1 MYSILLLRLLA
12 VLVPVSLVGGA
23 LAQVQENVPP
33 TLSSGLP
40 DAHANA
46 LTEKPGQLSA
56 AQPVSDAVGLPLLD
70 AIGAAT
76 DIRPFL
82 EPGVPQDSARAAL
95 RRAWTA
101 DPAIRDFI
109 GLSENSED
117 FNASEPVRV
126 TQETENRPL
135 TGSDKSTMGQLP
147 SGR

>member
-1 MYSILLLRLLA
+1 MCSILLRMLA
-12 VLVPVSLVGGA
+12 VPVMVSLANGA
-23 LAQVQENVPP
+23 LAQVKEEVPP
-33 TLSSGLP
+33 ILSSGLR
-40 DAHANA
+40 DAKATA
-46 LTEKPGQLSA
+46 VTEKPGLLSA
-56 AQPVSDAVGLPLLD
+56 AQPVSDAVGLPPLD
-70 AIGAAT
+70 AIGTAT

-117 FNASEPVRV
+117 FNASDAVRV
-126 TQETENRPL
+126 TQETENRSL
-135 TGSDKSTMGQLP
+135 SGADKSTMGQLP

>member
-1 MYSILLLRLLA
+1 MCSILLLRLLA

-33 TLSSGLP
+33 ILSSGLP

-46 LTEKPGQLSA
+46 LMEKPRQLSA
-56 AQPVSDAVGLPLLD
+56 VQPVSDALGLPLLD

-82 EPGVPQDSARAAL
+82 EPGVPQDAARAAL

-109 GLSENSED
+109 GLSEDYWDS
-117 FNASEPVRV
+117 NASDATRV
-126 TQETENRPL
+126 TEETDNRL
-135 TGSDKSTMGQLP
+135 LSGSDKSTTGRLP